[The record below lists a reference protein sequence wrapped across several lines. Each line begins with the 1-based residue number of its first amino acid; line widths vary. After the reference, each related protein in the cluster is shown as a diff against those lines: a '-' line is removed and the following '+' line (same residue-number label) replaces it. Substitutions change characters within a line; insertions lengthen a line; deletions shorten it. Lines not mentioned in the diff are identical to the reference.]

1 MNELGVGKE
10 VVSYCTKCKLN
21 LAHIIVT
28 MKPDNKNIGK
38 VECKTCKATHAFKDP
53 SQVKA
58 SSTKSTTRKKRAS
71 TKESISDIWMKAL
84 NESTAK
90 SRDYSIKEKF
100 EQGDIV
106 DHPKFG
112 PGIVEKLIDADKIQ
126 IIFRHEIK
134 TLIHNK

>member
-28 MKPDNKNIGK
+28 MKNDNKSIGK

-58 SSTKSTTRKKRAS
+58 SSTKPKTGRKRAA
-71 TKESISDIWMKAL
+71 TKESVSDIWMKAL
-84 NESTAK
+84 NDSTAK
-90 SRDYSIKEKF
+90 SRAYSIKEKF